1 VAQLSK
7 KPTSKTTNAPVPS
20 TILKSTPA
28 EALAV
33 FTDPSITHVLLD
45 CDGVVYC
52 NKFPL
57 YKTKE
62 MITHLQSIGKKVFF
76 VTNSSSKS
84 RQAMAHKV
92 QTLMNLPDITADQM
106 VPSCYAAAT
115 YVKSVLPPN
124 KKCYVIG
131 GKGVADE
138 LNLLGIECVGGP
150 YSEGDAVG
158 MSEEDIEG
166 LVLDKDVGCV
176 VVGMAS
182 DFTYKMLQEACL
194 YLQQDPGC
202 LLVSTNQ
209 DEYERASGRAGGRAR
224 EASARRWLCFVH
236 AAGLPDNPDATRFRR
251 SGARTSSTLRKL
263 ATRGRSQEPAL
274 VARASPTS

>member
-1 VAQLSK
+1 MTDPIMTRIQHSHTLLVAQLSK

-209 DEYERASGRAGGRAR
+209 DEYERASERAGGRVGGRAKR
-224 EASARRWLCFVH
+224 AQEGGYASSTRRDSPTTRTRPASA
-236 AAGLPDNPDATRFRR
+236 AAA
-251 SGARTSSTLRKL
+251 
-263 ATRGRSQEPAL
+263 QEPAL
-274 VARASPTS
+274 LCAS